1 MSTRTY
7 NWNGTALNSMDVNVA
22 NIVKSLFRYLASE
35 DWATGVWPGSGY
47 RPNSM
52 EHKSGRAIDIIV
64 VPKVGMRPDGD
75 EYNAA
80 IRLVNL
86 LIKHGKTLR
95 IQWILF
101 SRDGRVTH
109 SYNIDRMS
117 WKKLENRGSV
127 SANHIDHIHVYFKPG
142 ARLTDNFKWEDKTT
156 PIATP
161 KLRISVTALRKA
173 SETDPPKTGT
183 PTGPSGPM
191 VAYLE
196 EALVKRGYL
205 DKKHLD
211 SHYGKA
217 TVDAV
222 KRYQRKHSPSV
233 TVRTKPDGWLGPK
246 ELKHLFSH
254 VGMTDN
260 VIVP

>member
-1 MSTRTY
+1 MSY
-7 NWNGTALNSMDVNVA
+7 NWNGTALHIMDVNVA
-22 NIVKSLFRYLASE
+22 NIVKSLFRYLSRE

-47 RPNSM
+47 RPNSV

-95 IQWILF
+95 IQWVLI
-101 SRDGRVTH
+101 SRDGQVTH
-109 SYNIDRMS
+109 SYSMDRMS
-117 WKKLENRGSV
+117 WKKLGNRGSV
-127 SANHIDHIHVYFKPG
+127 SANHVDHIHVYFKPG
-142 ARLTDNFKWEDKTT
+142 ARLPDNFKWEDKTV
-156 PIATP
+156 PIAKP

-173 SETDPPKTGT
+173 SETDPPKAGVL
-183 PTGPSGPM
+183 TGPSGPM

-196 EALVKRGYL
+196 RALVKRGYL

-211 SHYGKA
+211 SHYGTA

-222 KRYQRKHSPSV
+222 KRYQRRHSPSV
-233 TVRTKPDGWLGPK
+233 TVRTKPDGWFGPK

-254 VGMTDN
+254 AGMTDN